1 MASAVTSQKLFG
13 RMAAISYDHDPG
25 ATTAIITS
33 PDGGTT
39 KRYVAMENYELFAG
53 LCMTSVSASSSGA
66 TLVDIVAAE
75 DSSGTNVTTVV
86 SSGTVA
92 ADAVGDFVAV
102 ECTAAQIK
110 EVGDAGGFTFT
121 HVGVRI
127 TCSNAGD
134 ECVVTYIRANPRFPT
149 KDLTA
154 NAIS

>member
-1 MASAVTSQKLFG
+1 MASAVTAQKLFANLA
-13 RMAAISYDHDPG
+13 MITYDHDPG
-25 ATTAIITS
+25 TASALITS

-39 KRYVAMENYELFAG
+39 KRYVAMAGYENFAG
-53 LCMTSVSASSSGA
+53 LVMTSVSASSSGP
-66 TLVDIVAAE
+66 TLVDIVAAT

-102 ECTAAQIK
+102 ECTAAQVK
-110 EVGDAGGFTFT
+110 EVGDAAGYAFT

-127 TCSNAGD
+127 TCSNSGD
-134 ECVVTYIRANPRFPT
+134 ECAVTYVRGGPKWAGLN
-149 KDLTA
+149 LTT